1 MPDRPDSVINFC
13 KAVLPLLHAS
23 TDGNRVMEDVRAVV
37 ATDRWNSFDR
47 FRETTEYLVR
57 RFEESGAQAEVHTMR
72 TGGSIGSGR
81 WIIHRAADVRSAT
94 MDVIHPV
101 KKRILDYNENPWH
114 VIQWSGATPPG
125 GMESELA
132 VVDSREALS
141 RVSRGGLSGKVVLTR
156 MDPRGMLRSFAEA
169 GAAAVVTDHP
179 VPNLPNATA
188 WTKFGWG
195 GVPIQD
201 AAVQMVGL
209 VLSENLGKR
218 LRGLL
223 GRHGSLTVRTDVDIR
238 HYAGTHDQV
247 SGVVPGAA
255 DPQDEVWALAHSA
268 EPGAIDNA
276 SGVALCLEIAR
287 VLEQLIAAGKL
298 PRPRRTIRLLNAYEC
313 HGFFKYLE
321 DTQRLQTPLAGVVID
336 SVGSK
341 PSVCGGR
348 IEWHATIP
356 MSAGFVDRLGET
368 ILTETLRLRN
378 PGYRL
383 YMEPFQPTSDTLIGD
398 PKYGFPCPWLT
409 THHHKPGRGFDAY
422 HSSADTPNLLST
434 RGLASC
440 ATAMAGYL
448 YWLADAGTEEIED
461 VAAVETARTVG
472 RLTRGNPSV
481 AQAEYER
488 EQHRV
493 ILEKLERWM
502 WGGERREILER
513 FAGHERE
520 VREAGRAA
528 SRGKRRRRLRRV
540 EGGDRI
546 PRRTRLLSPIGENTP
561 PEIAGRINRKG
572 LSAWA
577 LFWADGNRTLH
588 EISQAV
594 ACETGN
600 TVRIEHV
607 IEYFEA
613 HSELGYVELIDKTE
627 RVTREG
633 LMKDLAALGLARGM
647 DVMVHSSLSSI
658 GHVEGGAE
666 TVIESLLAVI
676 GKRGTMMMPSFNHRA
691 AQVYNPMTTPTTNGA
706 IPDAFWR
713 RPDAVRSDHPTHAVA
728 AVGPRAEAYCRDHGK
743 KGLWTPDSP
752 IGQLVHGNGHI
763 VLLGVDHNATTAYH
777 VAELSV
783 PCGCIDPFGN
793 SYRVV
798 SADGNVRRVPGLA
811 FRSALCP
818 VPPGKLNMALD
829 RRGRQRRGKVGKAD
843 SIFVPAIEV
852 WKARRDHLRRVCPT
866 CDIKPAIVA
875 TQASMPATEED

>member
-1 MPDRPDSVINFC
+1 MPVRQGSVVNFC

-23 TDGNRVMEDVRAVV
+23 TDGKRVLEDVRAVV

-47 FRETTEYLVR
+47 FRETTGYLVS
-57 RFEESGAQAEVHTMR
+57 RFEESGAKAEVHTMR

-101 KKRILDYNENPWH
+101 KKRILDYSENPWH

-125 GMESELA
+125 GMENELA
-132 VVDSREALS
+132 VVDTREDLS
-141 RVSRGGLSGKVVLTR
+141 RIPRGGLCGKVVLTR
-156 MDPRGMLRSFAEA
+156 MDPRGMLRSFSEA

-201 AAVQMVGL
+201 AAIQMVGL
-209 VLSENLGKR
+209 VLSENQGKR
-218 LRGLL
+218 LRALL

-287 VLEQLIAAGKL
+287 LLEQLIADGKL
-298 PRPRRTIRLLNAYEC
+298 PRPRRTIRLMCAYEC

-383 YMEPFQPTSDTLIGD
+383 FMEPFQPTSDTLIGD

-409 THHHKPGRGFDAY
+409 THHHGPGRGFDAY

-434 RGLASC
+434 RGLAAC

-448 YWLADAGTEEIED
+448 YWLADAGTEEILD
-461 VAAVETARTVG
+461 VAAAETARTVG
-472 RLTRGNPSV
+472 RLTGESASV

-513 FAGHERE
+513 FADHERE
-520 VREAGRAA
+520 VKDAA
-528 SRGKRRRRLRRV
+528 RSASKGKRRTRRRRV

-561 PEIAGRINRKG
+561 PEVAGRINRKG

-594 ACETGN
+594 ASETGN
-600 TVRIEHV
+600 AVRIEHV

-613 HSELGYVELIDKTE
+613 HSELGYVELIDESE

-647 DVMVHSSLSSI
+647 DIMVHSSLSSI
-658 GHVEGGAE
+658 GHVLGGAD
-666 TVIESLLAVI
+666 TVIEALLAVI
-676 GKRGTMMMPSFNHRA
+676 GKRGTVMMPSFNHRA

-713 RPDAVRSDHPTHAVA
+713 RRDAVRSDHPTHAVA
-728 AVGPRAEAYCRDHGK
+728 AVGPRAETFCSDHSK

-752 IGQLVHGNGHI
+752 IGQFVHGNGHI

-793 SYRVV
+793 TYRVV
-798 SADGNVRRVPGLA
+798 SDDGNVQRVPGLA

-818 VPPGKLNMALD
+818 VPPGKLNRALD
-829 RRGRQRRGKVGKAD
+829 RRGWQRRGKVGKAD

-852 WKARRDHLRRVCPT
+852 WKARRDHLRHVCPA
-866 CDIKPAIVA
+866 CDIKPGIVE
-875 TQASMPATEED
+875 TQA

>member
-1 MPDRPDSVINFC
+1 MPARPESVVNFC
-13 KAVLPLLHAS
+13 KTVLPLLNAK
-23 TDGNRVMEDVRAVV
+23 TDGKRVLEDVRAVV

-47 FRETTEYLVR
+47 FKETTEYLVSGY
-57 RFEESGAQAEVHTMR
+57 ENSGAKAEVHTMR

-81 WIIHRAADVRSAT
+81 WIIHKAADVRSAT
-94 MDVIHPV
+94 MDVIRPV
-101 KKRILDYNENPWH
+101 KKRILDYRENPWH
-114 VIQWSGATPPG
+114 VIQWSDATPPG
-125 GMESELA
+125 GMENELA
-132 VVDSREALS
+132 VVDSRDALK
-141 RVSRGGLSGKVVLTR
+141 RVPRGGLGGKVVLTR

-169 GAAAVVTDHP
+169 GAAGVVTDHP

-201 AAVQMVGL
+201 AAIQMVGL
-209 VLSENLGKR
+209 VLSENQGKR

-223 GRHGSLTVRTDVDIR
+223 RRHGTLTVRTDVDIR

-287 VLEQLIAAGKL
+287 VLEELIAAGTL
-298 PRPRRTIRLLNAYEC
+298 ARPRRTIRLLNAYEC

-341 PSVCGGR
+341 PSICGGR

-368 ILTETLRLRN
+368 ILEETLRLRN

-383 YMEPFQPTSDTLIGD
+383 FMEPFQPTSDTLIGD

-409 THHHKPGRGFDAY
+409 THHHKRGRGFDAY

-434 RGLASC
+434 RGLAAC

-448 YWLADAGTEEIED
+448 YWLADAGTGEILD
-461 VAAVETARTVG
+461 VAASETARTVG
-472 RLTRGNPSV
+472 RLTKGSPSV
-481 AQAEYER
+481 AQVQYER

-502 WGGERREILER
+502 WGGERSDVLGR
-513 FAGHERE
+513 FADHERE
-520 VREAGRAA
+520 IREAARTA
-528 SRGKRRRRLRRV
+528 SKGKRRKRLRRV

-546 PRRTRLLSPIGENTP
+546 PRRTRVLSPIGENAP
-561 PEIAGRINRKG
+561 PDINSRIGGKG
-572 LSAWA
+572 LSPWA
-577 LFWADGNRTLH
+577 LFWADGHRTLH

-600 TVRIEHV
+600 PVKMDGV
-607 IEYFEA
+607 IAYFEA
-613 HSELGYVELIDKTE
+613 HAELGYVELVEKSE
-627 RVTREG
+627 RATREG
-633 LMKDLAALGLARGM
+633 LVKDFDALGLVRGM

-658 GHVEGGAE
+658 GHVVGGADA
-666 TVIESLLAVI
+666 VIEALLAVI
-676 GKRGTMMMPSFNHRA
+676 GKRGTLMMPSFNHRA

-728 AVGPRAEAYCRDHGK
+728 AVGPRAEAFCRDHSK
-743 KGLWTPDSP
+743 NGLWTPDSP
-752 IGQLVHGNGHI
+752 IGQFVHANGHI
-763 VLLGVDHNATTAYH
+763 VLIGVDHNATTAYH

-793 SYRVV
+793 TYRVV
-798 SADGNVRRVPGLA
+798 SADGIVRRVRGLA

-818 VPPGKLNMALD
+818 VPPGKLNRALD
-829 RRGRQRRGKVGKAD
+829 RRGCQRRGKVGKAD

-875 TQASMPATEED
+875 R

>member
-1 MPDRPDSVINFC
+1 MPVRPGSVVNFC
-13 KAVLPLLHAS
+13 KTVLPLLHAG
-23 TDGNRVMEDVRAVV
+23 TDGKRVLDDVRAVV

-47 FRETTEYLVR
+47 FRETTEYLVS
-57 RFEESGAQAEVHTMR
+57 RFEESGAKAEVHTMR

-81 WIIHRAADVRSAT
+81 WIIHKAADVRSAT
-94 MDVIHPV
+94 MDVIRPV
-101 KKRILDYNENPWH
+101 KKRILDYSENPWH

-125 GMESELA
+125 GMENELA
-132 VVDSREALS
+132 VVDTREDLS
-141 RVSRGGLSGKVVLTR
+141 RVPRGGLGGKVVLTR

-169 GAAAVVTDHP
+169 GASAVVTDHP

-201 AAVQMVGL
+201 AAIQMVGL
-209 VLSENLGKR
+209 VLSENQGKR
-218 LRGLL
+218 LRRLL
-223 GRHGSLTVRTDVDIR
+223 RTHGSLTVRTDVDIR

-298 PRPRRTIRLLNAYEC
+298 PRPRRTIRLLCAYEC

-383 YMEPFQPTSDTLIGD
+383 FMEPFQPTSDTLIGD

-409 THHHKPGRGFDAY
+409 THHHGPGRGFDAY
-422 HSSADTPNLLST
+422 HSSADTPGLLST
-434 RGLASC
+434 RGLAAC

-448 YWLADAGTEEIED
+448 YWLADAGTGEIVD
-461 VAAVETARTVG
+461 VAAAETARSIR
-472 RLTRGNPSV
+472 RLRRSSPSV
-481 AQAEYER
+481 AQVEYER

-502 WGGERREILER
+502 WGGGRPGVLAR
-513 FAGHERE
+513 FADHERE
-520 VREAGRAA
+520 VREVARTLSKGGR
-528 SRGKRRRRLRRV
+528 RTRRKRV

-561 PEIAGRINRKG
+561 PAISSRISGTG
-572 LSAWA
+572 LSPWT

-600 TVRIEHV
+600 PVKMEGV
-607 IEYFEA
+607 IAFFEA
-613 HSELGYVELIDKTE
+613 HAELGYVELIEKSE
-627 RVTREG
+627 RVTRDG
-633 LMKDLAALGLARGM
+633 LVKDLNALGLARGM
-647 DVMVHSSLSSI
+647 DVMAHSSLSSI
-658 GHVEGGAE
+658 GHVVGGADA
-666 TVIESLLAVI
+666 VIEALLAAI
-676 GKRGTMMMPSFNHRA
+676 GKRGTLMMPSFNHRA
-691 AQVYNPMTTPTTNGA
+691 AKVYNPMTTPTTNGA

-728 AVGPRAEAYCRDHGK
+728 AVGPRAEAFCRDHGK

-752 IGQLVHGNGHI
+752 IGQLVHGNGHV

-793 SYRVV
+793 TYRVV
-798 SADGNVRRVPGLA
+798 SADGNVRQVRGLA

-818 VPPGKLNMALD
+818 VPPGKLNRALD
-829 RRGRQRRGKVGKAD
+829 RRGSQRRGKVGKAD
-843 SIFVPAIEV
+843 SIFVPAMEV

-866 CDIKPAIVA
+866 CEIKPAIVA
-875 TQASMPATEED
+875 R

>member
-1 MPDRPDSVINFC
+1 MPVRQGSVVNFC

-23 TDGNRVMEDVRAVV
+23 TDGKRVLEDVRAVV

-47 FRETTEYLVR
+47 FRETTGYLVS
-57 RFEESGAQAEVHTMR
+57 RFEESGAKAEVHTMR

-101 KKRILDYNENPWH
+101 KKRILDYSENPWH

-125 GMESELA
+125 GMENELV
-132 VVDSREALS
+132 VVDTREDLS
-141 RVSRGGLSGKVVLTR
+141 RIPRGGLGGRVVLTR

-179 VPNLPNATA
+179 VPNLPDATA

-201 AAVQMVGL
+201 AAIQMVGL
-209 VLSENLGKR
+209 VLSENQGKR

-298 PRPRRTIRLLNAYEC
+298 PRPRRTIRLLCAYEC

-383 YMEPFQPTSDTLIGD
+383 FMEPFQPTSDTLIGD

-409 THHHKPGRGFDAY
+409 THHHKPERGFDAY

-434 RGLASC
+434 RGLAAC

-448 YWLADAGTEEIED
+448 YWLADAGTQEILD
-461 VAAVETARTVG
+461 VAAEETARTVG
-472 RLTRGNPSV
+472 RLTGESASV

-502 WGGERREILER
+502 WGGERRDVLAR
-513 FAGHERE
+513 FADHERE
-520 VREAGRAA
+520 VREAARSA
-528 SRGKRRRRLRRV
+528 SRGKRRTRRRRV

-561 PEIAGRINRKG
+561 PEIAGRINGKG

-594 ACETGN
+594 ASETGN
-600 TVRIEHV
+600 AVRIEHV
-607 IEYFEA
+607 IAYFEA
-613 HSELGYVELIDKTE
+613 HAELGYVELIEESE
-627 RVTREG
+627 RVTREF

-647 DVMVHSSLSSI
+647 DIMVHSSLSSI
-658 GHVEGGAE
+658 GHVVGGAD
-666 TVIESLLAVI
+666 TVIEALLAVI
-676 GKRGTMMMPSFNHRA
+676 GKRGTLMMPSFNHRA

-728 AVGPRAEAYCRDHGK
+728 AVGPRAEAFCRDHSK

-752 IGQLVHGNGHI
+752 IGQFVHGNGHI

-793 SYRVV
+793 TYRVV
-798 SADGNVRRVPGLA
+798 SAGGNVQRVPGLA

-818 VPPGKLNMALD
+818 VPPGKLNRALD
-829 RRGRQRRGKVGKAD
+829 RRGWQRRGRVGKAD

-852 WKARRDHLRRVCPT
+852 WKARRDHLRRVCPA

-875 TQASMPATEED
+875 TQA

>member
-13 KAVLPLLHAS
+13 KAVLPLLHAC
-23 TDGNRVMEDVRAVV
+23 TDGKRVLEDVRAVV
-37 ATDRWNSFDR
+37 ETDRWNSFDR

-57 RFEESGAQAEVHTMR
+57 RFEESGAKAEVHTMR
-72 TGGSIGSGR
+72 TGGSIGTGR

-101 KKRILDYNENPWH
+101 KKRILDYRENPWH

-132 VVDSREALS
+132 VVDTREALN
-141 RVSRGGLSGKVVLTR
+141 RVSRGGLDGKAVLTR

-201 AAVQMVGL
+201 AAVQIVGL
-209 VLSENLGKR
+209 VLSENQGKR

-409 THHHKPGRGFDAY
+409 THHRKPGRGFDAY

-448 YWLADAGTEEIED
+448 YWLADAGTEEIEE
-461 VAAVETARTVG
+461 VAAAETARTVG

-613 HSELGYVELIDKTE
+613 HSELGYVELIDE
-627 RVTREG
+627 SEPVTREG

-658 GHVEGGAE
+658 GHVEGGAD

-676 GKRGTMMMPSFNHRA
+676 GKRGTLMMPSFNHRA

-728 AVGPRAEAYCRDHGK
+728 AVGPRAEAYCMDHGK

-818 VPPGKLNMALD
+818 VPPGKLNRALD

-843 SIFVPAIEV
+843 SIFVPAMEV

-866 CDIKPAIVA
+866 CDIKPAIVE
-875 TQASMPATEED
+875 P

>member
-1 MPDRPDSVINFC
+1 MTARPGSVVNFC
-13 KAVLPLLHAS
+13 KTVLPLLHGKS
-23 TDGNRVMEDVRAVV
+23 DGRRILQDVSEVV

-47 FRETTEYLVR
+47 FADTTAFLVR
-57 RFEESGAQAEVHTMR
+57 RYEESGAKAEVHTMR
-72 TGGSIGSGR
+72 TGGAIGSGR
-81 WIIHRAADVRSAT
+81 WIIHKAADVRSAT
-94 MDVIHPV
+94 MDVIRPV
-101 KKRILDYNENPWH
+101 KTRVLDYRENPWH
-114 VIQWSGATPPG
+114 VIQWSDATPPG
-125 GMESELA
+125 GMENELV
-132 VVDSREALS
+132 VVDSKEALT
-141 RVSRGGLSGKVVLTR
+141 RIPAGGLAGKLVLTR
-156 MDPRGMLRSFAEA
+156 MDPRGMLRSFSEA
-169 GAAAVVTDHP
+169 GAAGVVADHP
-179 VPNLPNATA
+179 VPNLPDATA

-209 VLSENLGKR
+209 VLSENQGKR
-218 LRGLL
+218 LRRLL
-223 GRHGSLTVRTDVDIR
+223 RRHGSLTVRTDVDIR
-238 HYAGTHDQV
+238 HYQGTHDQV
-247 SGVVPGAA
+247 SGVVHGDA

-287 VLEQLIAAGKL
+287 VLEELIAAGEL
-298 PRPRRTIRLLNAYEC
+298 ARPRRTIRLLNAYEC

-348 IEWHATIP
+348 IEWHASIP

-383 YMEPFQPTSDTLIGD
+383 SMEPFQPTSDTLIGD

-422 HSSADTPNLLST
+422 HSSADTPALLST
-434 RGLASC
+434 RGLAAC

-448 YWLADAGTEEIED
+448 YWLADAGTEDIVD
-461 VAAVETARTVG
+461 VAAAETARTID
-472 RLTRGNPSV
+472 RLGVEGQSV
-481 AQAEYER
+481 AQVEYER

-493 ILEKLERWM
+493 NLEKLHRWL
-502 WGGERREILER
+502 WGGCRRDVLER
-513 FAGHERE
+513 FAGYERE
-520 VREAGRAA
+520 VRESAA
-528 SRGKRRRRLRRV
+528 DAERGKRRPRRRRV
-540 EGGDRI
+540 EGADRI
-546 PRRTRLLSPIGENTP
+546 PRRTRVLSPIGENTP
-561 PEIAGRINRKG
+561 PEIAGRISKTG
-572 LSAWA
+572 LSPWT
-577 LFWADGNRTLH
+577 LFWADGNRTIQ

-600 TVRIEHV
+600 EVKAASV
-607 IEYFEA
+607 VAYFEA
-613 HSELGYVELIDKTE
+613 HAELGYVELIEKTE
-627 RVTREG
+627 RVTRAS
-633 LMKDLAALGLARGM
+633 LAADLRSLGLARGM

-658 GHVEGGAE
+658 GHVAGGAD
-666 TVIESLLAVI
+666 TVIQALLDVI
-676 GKRGTMMMPSFNHRA
+676 GKRGTLMMPSFNHRA

-713 RPDAVRSDHPTHAVA
+713 RPDAVRSDHSTHAVA
-728 AVGPRAEAYCRDHGK
+728 AVGPRAEAFCKDHGE
-743 KGLWTPDSP
+743 KGLWTPNSP
-752 IGQLVHGNGHI
+752 IGQLVHGNGH
-763 VLLGVDHNATTAYH
+763 VLLLGVDHNATTAYH

-793 SYRVV
+793 FYSVV
-798 SADGNVRRVPGLA
+798 APDGGVRKVRGLA

-818 VPPGKLNMALD
+818 VPPGKLNRALD
-829 RRGRQRRGKVGKAD
+829 RRGKQRRGKVGRAD
-843 SIFVPAIEV
+843 SFFVPAIEV

-866 CDIKPAIVA
+866 CDIKPRIDA
-875 TQASMPATEED
+875 P

>member
-1 MPDRPDSVINFC
+1 MPVRPGSVVDFC
-13 KAVLPLLHAS
+13 NATLPLLHAN
-23 TDGNRVMEDVRAVV
+23 TDGTRVLEDVRAVV

-47 FRETTEYLVR
+47 FRETTRYLVS
-57 RFEESGAQAEVHTMR
+57 RFEESGAKAEVHTMR

-81 WIIHRAADVRSAT
+81 WIIHKAADVRSAT

-101 KKRILDYNENPWH
+101 KKRILDYGENPWH

-125 GMESELA
+125 GMENELV
-132 VVDSREALS
+132 VVDSKEALS
-141 RVSRGGLSGKVVLTR
+141 RVPRGGLGGKVVLTR
-156 MDPRGMLRSFAEA
+156 MEPRGMLRSFAEA

-179 VPNLPNATA
+179 VPNLPDATA

-209 VLSENLGKR
+209 VLSENQGKR
-218 LRGLL
+218 LRELIC
-223 GRHGSLTVRTDVDIR
+223 RHGSLTVRTDVDIR

-298 PRPRRTIRLLNAYEC
+298 SRPRRTIRLMCAYEC

-368 ILTETLRLRN
+368 ILTETLRLQN

-383 YMEPFQPTSDTLIGD
+383 FMEPFQPTSDTLIGD

-409 THHHKPGRGFDAY
+409 THHDRPGRGFDAY
-422 HSSADTPNLLST
+422 HSSADTPDLLST
-434 RGLASC
+434 GGLAAC

-448 YWLADAGTEEIED
+448 YWLADAGTAEIVD
-461 VAAVETARTVG
+461 VAAAETARTVG
-472 RLTRGNPSV
+472 RLEGESPSV
-481 AQAEYER
+481 EQVEYER

-502 WGGERREILER
+502 WGGRRRDVLAR
-513 FAGHERE
+513 FAEHERE
-520 VREAGRAA
+520 VREAARSA
-528 SRGKRRRRLRRV
+528 SKGKRRTRRGRV

-561 PEIAGRINRKG
+561 AEIAARIRRTG
-572 LSAWA
+572 LSPWA
-577 LFWADGNRTLH
+577 LFWADGNRTLR
-588 EISQAV
+588 EIAQAV
-594 ACETGN
+594 ASETGN
-600 TVRIEHV
+600 AVRTERV

-613 HSELGYVELIDKTE
+613 HSDLGYVELIGESE
-627 RVTREG
+627 RVTRER
-633 LMKDLAALGLARGM
+633 LMKDLDALGLARGM

-658 GHVEGGAE
+658 GHVVGGADA
-666 TVIESLLAVI
+666 VIESLLAVI
-676 GKRGTMMMPSFNHRA
+676 GKRGTLMMPSFHHRA
-691 AQVYNPMTTPTTNGA
+691 ARVYNPMTTPTTNGA

-728 AVGPRAEAYCRDHGK
+728 AVGPRAEAYCRDHGR

-752 IGQLVHGNGHI
+752 IGRLVHGNGHI

-793 SYRVV
+793 TDLVV
-798 SADGNVRRVPGLA
+798 PADGNVQRVPGLA

-818 VPPGKLNMALD
+818 VPPGKLNRALD
-829 RRGRQRRGKVGKAD
+829 RRGRQRRGKVGRAD

-852 WKARRDHLRRVCPT
+852 WKARRDHLRRVCPA
-866 CDIKPAIVA
+866 CDIKPRIVA
-875 TQASMPATEED
+875 V